1 MQKNWYAVYT
11 KPNCE
16 KKVLRSLTKMGIEIF
31 FPLNYKRYPTFL
43 RGHFVPEPLFKS
55 FIFLRAEENHVVNLS
70 KKVKGILS
78 LLYWLGKPAT
88 IDSDDINAIK
98 EFTSSYKEI
107 ELERLDVNVKNDESI
122 IDDILLTIDGKILMV
137 KNRAIKVNLPSL
149 GYTMLAQIED
159 KDFFGRKS
167 IFDKNEVSLQQ

>member
-16 KKVLRSLTKMGIEIF
+16 KKVSRALSKMGIEIF

-55 FIFLRAEENHVVNLS
+55 FIFLRAEENYVISLS
-70 KKVKGILS
+70 KQVKGVLS

-88 IDSDDINAIK
+88 IDSDDINTIK
-98 EFTSSYKEI
+98 EFTNNYKEI
-107 ELERLDVNVKNDESI
+107 ALERLEVNLKNDEDI
-122 IDDILLTIDGKILMV
+122 IDDILLTIDGKILMI

-149 GYTMLAQIED
+149 GYTMIAQIED
-159 KDFFGRKS
+159 KDIFARKS
-167 IFDKNEVSLQQ
+167 YSDKSDLALQQ

>member
-16 KKVLRSLTKMGIEIF
+16 KKVSRALSKMGIEIF

-55 FIFLRAEENHVVNLS
+55 FIFLRAEENYVISLS
-70 KKVKGILS
+70 KQVKGVLS

-88 IDSDDINAIK
+88 IDSDDINTIK
-98 EFTSSYKEI
+98 EFTNNYKEI
-107 ELERLDVNVKNDESI
+107 ALERLDVNLKNDEDI
-122 IDDILLTIDGKILMV
+122 IDDILLTIDGKILMI

-149 GYTMLAQIED
+149 GYTMIAQIED
-159 KDFFGRKS
+159 KDIFTRKS
-167 IFDKNEVSLQQ
+167 YFDKSDLALQQ

>member
-16 KKVLRSLTKMGIEIF
+16 KKVSRALNKMGIEIF

-43 RGHFVPEPLFKS
+43 RGQFVSEPLFKS
-55 FIFLRAEENHVVNLS
+55 FIFLKAEENHVINLS
-70 KKVKGILS
+70 KQVKGVLS

-88 IDSDDINAIK
+88 IDSDDIKAIK
-98 EFTSSYKEI
+98 EFTNNYKEI
-107 ELERLDVNVKNDESI
+107 ALERLDVNLKNDEGI
-122 IDDILLTIDGKILMV
+122 IDDILLNIDGKILMI

-149 GYTMLAQIED
+149 GYTMIAQIED
-159 KDFFGRKS
+159 KDIFARKS
-167 IFDKNEVSLQQ
+167 YFGERDVVLQQ